1 MEKEEKK
8 KKEKKKS
15 LPQLSFWKTCLHA
28 VFLVLS
34 EEVGVDQDILGKA

>member
-1 MEKEEKK
+1 MEEEG
-8 KKEKKKS
+8 KKEKEKNS
-15 LPQLSFWKTCLHA
+15 LPQLSFWKTWLHA

>member
-1 MEKEEKK
+1 MEKEGEKR
-8 KKEKKKS
+8 KKKS
-15 LPQLSFWKTCLHA
+15 LPQLSFWKTWLHA